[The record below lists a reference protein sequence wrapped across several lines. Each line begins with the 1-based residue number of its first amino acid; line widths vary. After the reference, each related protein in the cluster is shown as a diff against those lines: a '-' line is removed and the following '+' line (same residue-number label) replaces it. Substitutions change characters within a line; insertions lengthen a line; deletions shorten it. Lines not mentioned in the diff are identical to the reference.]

1 MPPFWLMDDNLTG
14 QTEDR
19 NQFAVDNLKRILS
32 LYFDV
37 RPDAIGL
44 KADGLDNLDSLYEI
58 LERKIK
64 DQFRVFEQ
72 NQKAILNML
81 EDLQESKE
89 ELQRSKFNFMNLV
102 ENNSDGIIVLDK
114 KGLLCFVNPVAEK
127 VLGHPKEELLN
138 NSIGYTLRNG
148 EKREI
153 EIEREGHPKI
163 IAEMRGENVI
173 WEGQE
178 AFMVTVRDVTY
189 YRIAEE
195 QIRESFDKLRR
206 IQLETVEALSSAGEK
221 RDPYTAGHQ
230 HRVAILS
237 CAIAQELNF
246 TYHQIDGIRVAGILH
261 DIGKIYVPDT
271 ILTKPDKLDAIEF
284 RIVKEHP
291 QFGYDIL
298 KSIEFPWPVAQI
310 VLQHHERL
318 DGSGYPNNLKE
329 PDILMESKIV
339 AVADVVEAMSCDRP
353 YRAALSMDVVLNEI
367 IQKKG
372 LLYDPAVV
380 EACQRLFTEK
390 GFKLPKQ
397 VIL

>member
-1 MPPFWLMDDNLTG
+1 MDDKITG
-14 QTEDR
+14 QMESQDR
-19 NQFAVDNLKRILS
+19 FAVDTLRRILS
-32 LYFDV
+32 RYFDV
-37 RPDAIGL
+37 GPGAIGL
-44 KADGLDNLDSLYEI
+44 KAESLNNLDSLLDI

-64 DQFRVFEQ
+64 EQSTIFEQ
-72 NQKAILNML
+72 NQKAILNVL

-89 ELQRSKFNFMNLV
+89 ELQRSKINFMNLV

-127 VLGHPKEELLN
+127 ILGHSKEELLN
-138 NSIGYTLRNG
+138 NSIGYTLKHG

-153 EIEREGHPKI
+153 EIEREGQPKI
-163 IAEMRGENVI
+163 MAEMRGENVV
-173 WEGQE
+173 WEGEE

-189 YRIAEE
+189 YRLAEE
-195 QIRESFDKLRR
+195 SIRESFDKLRR

-246 TYHQIDGIRVAGILH
+246 TSHQIDGIRVAGLLH
-261 DIGKIYVPDT
+261 DIGKIYVPDK
-271 ILTKPDKLDAIEF
+271 ILTKPDKLDAVEF
-284 RIVKEHP
+284 RIVKDHP

-298 KSIEFPWPVAQI
+298 APIEFPWPVAQI

-329 PDILMESKIV
+329 PDILMESRIV

-353 YRAALSMDVVLNEI
+353 YRAALSMDVVLDEI

-372 LLYDPAVV
+372 VLYDPAVV
-380 EACQRLFTEK
+380 EACRRLFMER

-397 VIL
+397 IIL